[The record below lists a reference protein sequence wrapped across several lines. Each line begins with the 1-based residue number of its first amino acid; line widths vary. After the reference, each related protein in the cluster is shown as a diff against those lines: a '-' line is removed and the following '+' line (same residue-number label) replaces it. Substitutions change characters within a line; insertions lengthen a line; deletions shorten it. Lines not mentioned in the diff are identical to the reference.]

1 MAITNSL
8 GAFQAPGK
16 YDPNHRT
23 PKMADFLQTSGS
35 AVGTAS
41 VNIIAKEGSA
51 DAFYLCHLSVAQCA
65 ATSAAETLVYAA
77 TATVLGQF
85 QTGTAGTITWNFGPV
100 GLACG
105 NTDTYSVYVK
115 SSATIT
121 CYFVATGYRLI

>member
-1 MAITNSL
+1 MGITNSL

-16 YDPNHRT
+16 YNPNHRS
-23 PKMADFLQTSGS
+23 PIMADFVQTSGS
-35 AVGTAS
+35 AAGTTT
-41 VNIIAKEGSA
+41 VNVIAKEASA

-65 ATSAAETLVYAA
+65 ATAAAETLVYAA

-85 QTGTAGTITWNFGPV
+85 GTGTADTLTWNFGPV

-121 CYFVATGYRLI
+121 AYFVATGYRLK